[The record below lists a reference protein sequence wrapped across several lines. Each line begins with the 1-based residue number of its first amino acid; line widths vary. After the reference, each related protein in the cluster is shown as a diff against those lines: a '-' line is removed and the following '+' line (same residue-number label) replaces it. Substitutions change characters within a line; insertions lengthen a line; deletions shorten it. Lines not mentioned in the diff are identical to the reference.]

1 MINVEIGKNTVNCYL
16 PGTKSRLA
24 AFESVQLVLK
34 LMQIDT
40 IHMYSQVQ
48 ARFNYDQG
56 YSMMYG
62 K

>member
-1 MINVEIGKNTVNCYL
+1 MINVEIGKNTFNCYL
-16 PGTKSRLA
+16 TGTTSRLA

-48 ARFNYDQG
+48 VRFN
-56 YSMMYG
+56 
-62 K
+62 